1 MSRRNNVFD
10 DVDFFS
16 NWLFKRD
23 NTLPEKRIPSSL
35 KLVPFVSFGG
45 LMYFGHCMEN
55 LKCQK
60 DWDKLGEDLR
70 AMVYNTYSTVKT
82 FAQDTIFFIGQSI
95 EDIQNYFTESNGKYL
110 IVAFFS
116 PFPYYSYYILYYFS
130 NKCVIISLKIREKFG
145 PSHNKPHN

>member
-23 NTLPEKRIPSSL
+23 NMLPEKRIPSSL

-95 EDIQNYFTESNGKYL
+95 EDIQNYFTKSNGKYL
-110 IVAFFS
+110 IVAFFLL
-116 PFPYYSYYILYYFS
+116 FLFLCLIIYILYYFS
-130 NKCVIISLKIREKFG
+130 CYYFSKNYRKIWTL
-145 PSHNKPHN
+145 P

>member
-23 NTLPEKRIPSSL
+23 NMLPEKRIPTSL

-95 EDIQNYFTESNGKYL
+95 EDIQNYFTESNGKYVPNSG
-110 IVAFFS
+110 IFFS
-116 PFPYYSYYILYYFS
+116 FSLLFILYLILFFKQVCYYFS
-130 NKCVIISLKIREKFG
+130 KN
-145 PSHNKPHN
+145 

>member
-23 NTLPEKRIPSSL
+23 NMLPEKRIPTSL

-95 EDIQNYFTESNGKYL
+95 EDIQNYFTKSNGKYL
-110 IVAFFS
+110 IVAFFLL
-116 PFPYYSYYILYYFS
+116 FLFLCLIIYILYYFS
-130 NKCVIISLKIREKFG
+130 CYYFSKNYRKIWTL
-145 PSHNKPHN
+145 P

>member
-23 NTLPEKRIPSSL
+23 NMLPEKRIPTSL

-95 EDIQNYFTESNGKYL
+95 EDIQNYFTKSNGKYL
-110 IVAFFS
+110 IVAFFLL
-116 PFPYYSYYILYYFS
+116 FLFLCLIIYILYYFS
-130 NKCVIISLKIREKFG
+130 CYYFSKNYRKFG